1 MTVTRSKSHSA
12 MNCVTASSSCCSDGS
27 LPPSVAMLDPS
38 TTACPLGME
47 ASQPCRYAAPVIR
60 AVLFDFGGVILSS
73 PFEAFNRY
81 EAEVGLPLDTIRRIN
96 ATNPDDNAWAHFER
110 GEYSAT
116 HFVEAFEAEARALG
130 FEVDGS
136 RVIASLRGVIR
147 PAMVEAL
154 HRCSANFKT
163 AMLTNNFTPPT
174 SESGTE
180 AMVSDAGVD
189 GDGASLAEIHEL
201 FDEIVESSVVG
212 VRKPEQRF
220 YEIACERLDVEP
232 SECVFLDD
240 LGINLKPAKAMGMR
254 TIKVV
259 DPDIALEELEAIIGI
274 PLR

>member
-1 MTVTRSKSHSA
+1 MRPRLACRSTRSA
-12 MNCVTASSSCCSDGS
+12 ASTRRT
-27 LPPSVAMLDPS
+27 P
-38 TTACPLGME
+38 TT
-47 ASQPCRYAAPVIR
+47 
-60 AVLFDFGGVILSS
+60 
-73 PFEAFNRY
+73 
-81 EAEVGLPLDTIRRIN
+81 T
-96 ATNPDDNAWAHFER
+96 WAHFER
-110 GEYSAT
+110 GEYSAAR
-116 HFVEAFEAEARALG
+116 FVEAFEGEASAIG

-154 HRCSANFKT
+154 RRCSANFKT

-189 GDGASLAEIHEL
+189 GDGAPLAEIHDL

-212 VRKPEQRF
+212 VRKPERRF

-240 LGINLKPAKAMGMR
+240 LGINLKPAKAMGMQ

-259 DPDIALEELEAIIGI
+259 DPDIASRN
-274 PLR
+274 LRRSSRSSALTLRGGSAAVVPGDSALDRNIDVGRPWPRFGWEVGLCDPALPQPSA